1 MKYCRFANNLET
13 KQENQKMLKAFGI
26 NWDKGHFSEHW
37 SKKIC
42 DNNEGLPNIN
52 VPCSQ
57 IVKKKEKHVK
67 PCFKNKQIKKSSPS
81 KEKFD
86 DRLNFLFQKSS
97 QTKAKEIISA
107 LLPEKMRNI

>member
-1 MKYCRFANNLET
+1 MKYDRFANNREIQ
-13 KQENQKMLKAFGI
+13 QENQKMLKAFGI

-37 SKKIC
+37 SKKTC
-42 DNNEGLPNIN
+42 DNNEALPNIN

-81 KEKFD
+81 KEKFEV
-86 DRLNFLFQKSS
+86 RLHFSLQNSS
-97 QTKAKEIISA
+97 QTK
-107 LLPEKMRNI
+107 P